1 MWTPKRIIL
10 LVGWSTFFLCFYFG
24 SSYLLGG
31 IDGLPPL
38 PDRFKPVLFGPPTAV
53 VRPPEPRANA
63 RLRLAFGDNS
73 PEVKQRKF
81 KLEVEPRGIVVAA
94 EEVTIESDGR
104 VKFVPFSVAVFS
116 KEKPGEK
123 GENSFPDITTVQSDI
138 AYLTFDKPL
147 RSITDWGS
155 RKITGGQLVCDPD
168 KKNNIKI
175 INNRGTSESADDVS
189 LETMGTL
196 EYDEARHHVWT
207 KELVHILDLRSKP
220 RPTTIDG
227 TGADL
232 YLLGEQPKEAVAAHK
247 QKSQTV
253 SGVDRVELRSNV
265 RMNLWVDAHSG
276 LLGPAHEDPK
286 KGPGKPVVAAAP
298 SAKTAAE
305 PAESAKVLIETD
317 GPFVY
322 DFQSDR
328 AVFNIS
334 KIEGP
339 RPNLVTV
346 DRYDEKTK
354 MSDQLKSDLLEIQF
368 SRRTGPAAPNA
379 GSAADKLEIES
390 VRATGK
396 HVVLTSDAE
405 VLEAHGNEFT
415 YNSKTLKS
423 VLKGQPFM
431 DAMKDGNHICAPELE
446 MVNVKGKEQ
455 ATAIGEGTMNFMGT
469 AGAKKLQEA
478 RWKKRLTYVKE
489 GDKALLTLDGD
500 AVFIDPEHEQELRGQ
515 TLKVQLAP
523 PEGGNNGAADAAQ
536 KQPKPVQV
544 DAIGDVTAHSPDLH
558 MAASQRLVLVFE
570 DVKPGVLPPPAGA
583 NQPKVGLPGSKP
595 ADPVANPQA
604 GAAGANKGAPAAAAA
619 EAEKKA
625 RPIDL
630 KATIVRAH
638 VLREGQRNELQDVYC
653 QGNVRVLQAPEK
665 PGENGVDIRGDT
677 LNLVHAV
684 EGDKLTVIGNSAQVQ
699 MDELFILG
707 PEINMD
713 QSRNEVDVKGMGVM
727 RMLSKQSFDGT
738 ELDKKTELRIEWA
751 GRMFFDGTQASFF
764 RDVRATQDTGR
775 MSCEQ
780 LEVTLDKHVSL
791 KDGAKGQQPAVEKL
805 VCNTKVGVEDTKR
818 EGTKIVELKRI
829 SAQELTMDND
839 NLTKE
844 RTVRASGAG
853 SVRMFQLSSKQ
864 DAFDGPPKPANA
876 KQQPT
881 NAPNKS
887 AAADDKEFKLTMIWY
902 DGRMW
907 ANNSKGIVKF
917 YDHVYLVQLPTE
929 NPELIIGN
937 GNLPPGAMTL
947 QADRLELHEEK
958 HADKTTSQ
966 ELRAY
971 DKVRVEGQNYT
982 ATCDVLKYDTSKEQ
996 IILEASIPGTYAKL
1010 FHWKYAGAKPDMT
1023 EARKIIYNRATGNFQ
1038 AEGMRSSTVSQ

>member
-10 LVGWSTFFLCFYFG
+10 LVGWSTFFICFYFG
-24 SSYLLGG
+24 SSFLLGG

-38 PDRFKPVLFGPPTAV
+38 PDRFKPIPFPGAINKGPRTT
-53 VRPPEPRANA
+53 EPRANN

-73 PEVKQRKF
+73 QEVKQRKF
-81 KLEVEPRGIVVAA
+81 KLEVEPRGLVVAA

-123 GENSFPDITTVQSDI
+123 GENSFPDITTVQADV

-155 RKITGGQLVCDPD
+155 RKITGGELVCDTN
-168 KKNNIKI
+168 KKNTIKI
-175 INNRGTSESADDVS
+175 SNNRGTRDISDDVY
-189 LETMGTL
+189 LETTGTL
-196 EYDEARHHVWT
+196 YYDEARHHVWT
-207 KELVHILDLRSKP
+207 KEQVRILDLRSKP

-232 YLLGEQPKEAVAAHK
+232 YLLAEQPGDAAATHK
-247 QKSQTV
+247 PKNQTV

-286 KGPGKPVVAAAP
+286 KGPGKQVVAAAP
-298 SAKTAAE
+298 PAKTAADKE
-305 PAESAKVLIETD
+305 ESAKVLIETD

-322 DFQSDR
+322 DFKSDQ
-328 AVFNIS
+328 AIFNIS

-354 MSDQLKSDLLEIQF
+354 MSDQLKCDLLEIQF
-368 SRRTGPAAPNA
+368 SRRTGAAA
-379 GSAADKLEIES
+379 TKASSATDKLEIES

-396 HVVLTSDAE
+396 QVVLTSDAE

-415 YNSKTLKS
+415 YNSKTLTS

-431 DAMKDGNHICAPELE
+431 DAMKDGNHICAPELQ
-446 MVNVKGKEQ
+446 MVNIKGKEQ
-455 ATAIGEGTMNFMGT
+455 ATANGEGTMNFMGT

-500 AVFIDPEHEQELRGQ
+500 AVFLDPDHEQELRGQ

-523 PEGGNNGAADAAQ
+523 PEADKAVAADATQ
-536 KQPKPVQV
+536 KRPTPVQV
-544 DAIGDVTAHSPDLH
+544 EAIGNVTARSPDLN

-570 DVKPGVLPPPAGA
+570 DVKPGVLPPPGGA
-583 NQPKVGLPGSKP
+583 NQAKVGLPGARP
-595 ADPVANPQA
+595 AEAAPNQRGEAN
-604 GAAGANKGAPAAAAA
+604 GANNGSQPAAAA
-619 EAEKKA
+619 EAEKKS

-638 VLREGQRNELQDVYC
+638 VLREAQRHELQDVYC

-665 PGENGVDIRGDT
+665 AGENGVDIRGET
-677 LNLVHAV
+677 LNLVHSV
-684 EGDKLTVIGNSAQVQ
+684 EGDKLTVTGNSAQVQ
-699 MDELFILG
+699 MDQLFILG

-738 ELDKKTELRIEWA
+738 ALATPTELRIEWA
-751 GRMFFDGTQASFF
+751 SRMFFDGTQASFF

-791 KDGAKGQQPAVEKL
+791 KEGAKGQQPAVEKL
-805 VCNTKVGVEDTKR
+805 VCNNNVGVEDTKR
-818 EGTKIVELKRI
+818 EGTKITEFKRI
-829 SAQELTMDND
+829 SAQELIMDND
-839 NLTKE
+839 NQTKE
-844 RTVRASGAG
+844 RTVRASGQG
-853 SVRMFQLSSKQ
+853 SVRMFQLTSKQ
-864 DAFDGPPKPANA
+864 DGFDSPPKPAAA
-876 KQQPT
+876 KQPAKT
-881 NAPNKS
+881 PNKTT
-887 AAADDKEFKLTMIWY
+887 AADDKEFKLTMIWY
-902 DGRMW
+902 EGRMW
-907 ANNSKGIVKF
+907 ANNAKGIVKF

-929 NPELIIGN
+929 DPKLVIGN

-947 QADRLELHEEK
+947 QCDRMELLEEK
-958 HADKTTSQ
+958 HGDKTTSQ

-996 IILEASIPGTYAKL
+996 IILEAAIPGTYAKL

-1023 EARKIIYNRATGNFQ
+1023 EARKIIYNRVTGNFQ